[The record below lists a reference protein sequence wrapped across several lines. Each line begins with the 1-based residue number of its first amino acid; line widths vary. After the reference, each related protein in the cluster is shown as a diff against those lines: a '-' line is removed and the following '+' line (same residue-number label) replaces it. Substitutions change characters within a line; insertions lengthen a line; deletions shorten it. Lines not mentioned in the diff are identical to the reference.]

1 MDIKSILK
9 TVGLGLLSSH
19 PLGALAI
26 PVINSLLPGDS
37 KLPEGVSGSDA
48 ERLIGDLPAA
58 QRDAIYLA
66 EIDLKKTEE
75 EGRTRRYEAMA
86 KSDGQ
91 ETRAKLVNKA
101 MDTLIVISAVF
112 VSSVAYVY
120 TTNGAEAA
128 FSVEMAGVFLTIS
141 GTFAY
146 VVRSYFGDL
155 RAETESR
162 HKTIDE
168 KPSAA
173 TGLVGILQ
181 SLRK

>member
-9 TVGLGLLSSH
+9 TVGTGLLSAH

-26 PVINSLLPGDS
+26 PVINSFLPKDNQLTGRAT
-37 KLPEGVSGSDA
+37 GTDA
-48 ERLIGDLPAA
+48 EYVIDTLPAA
-58 QRDAIYLA
+58 QQESIYLA

-86 KSDGQ
+86 RSDGQ

-101 MDTLIVISAVF
+101 MNTLIFISVIF
-112 VSSVAYVY
+112 VGATAYVY
-120 TTNGAEAA
+120 IVSGAATA

-155 RAETESR
+155 RSETVSR
-162 HKTIDE
+162 HKAIDD
-168 KPSAA
+168 KPSLP
-173 TGLVGILQ
+173 TGLAGIIQ
-181 SLRK
+181 SLRQ

>member
-19 PLGALAI
+19 PLGALAV
-26 PVINSLLPGDS
+26 PVINSFLPGDTQ
-37 KLPEGVSGSDA
+37 LPAGVSGADA
-48 ERLIGDLPAA
+48 ERLIGDLPAS

-86 KSDGQ
+86 RSDGQ
-91 ETRAKLVNKA
+91 ETRAKLVDKA
-101 MDTLIVISAVF
+101 MNTLIVISAIF
-112 VSSVAYVY
+112 VCATAYVY
-120 TTNGAEAA
+120 TTSDAEAA

-155 RAETESR
+155 RSETESR

-168 KPSAA
+168 KPSVAK
-173 TGLVGILQ
+173 GLSGILQ
-181 SLRK
+181 MLRK

>member
-1 MDIKSILK
+1 MNIKSILK
-9 TVGLGLLSSH
+9 TVGLGLLSTH

-26 PVINSLLPGDS
+26 PVINSLLPGDTQ
-37 KLPEGVSGSDA
+37 LPEGVSGSDA
-48 ERLIGDLPAA
+48 ERLIADLPGS
-58 QRDAIYLA
+58 QRDQIYLA

-101 MDTLIVISAVF
+101 MNTLIVISVAF
-112 VSSVAYVY
+112 MGATAYVY
-120 TTNGAEAA
+120 VSSGAAAA
-128 FSVEMAGVFLTIS
+128 FSVEMAGVFITIT

-155 RAETESR
+155 RSETESR
-162 HKTIDE
+162 HRAIDE
-168 KPSAA
+168 KPSVAK
-173 TGLVGILQ
+173 GLAGIIQ
-181 SLRK
+181 SLRG